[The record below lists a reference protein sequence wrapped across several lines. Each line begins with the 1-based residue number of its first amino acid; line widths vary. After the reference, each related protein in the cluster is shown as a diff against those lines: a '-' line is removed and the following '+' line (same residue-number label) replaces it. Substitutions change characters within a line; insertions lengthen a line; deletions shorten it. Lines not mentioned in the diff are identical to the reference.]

1 MAKSSKRPSDP
12 HALRTLVDNLRKAG
26 NGDDEVRVADIVEAI
41 GDEGLGALILVPALI
56 MITPASGIPGLSTAG
71 ALVILL
77 ASVQM
82 AAGRESIWL
91 PEFIRRRTM
100 AKSKLDTAI
109 GWIVAPMRWIDKVTR
124 RRLTM
129 LVKRPLNLLP
139 LAICIG
145 IACAVPVL
153 EFIPFSASLAACA
166 IAFFGLG
173 FVAEDGLLVA
183 IGLAIAAGVGWFAW
197 TMAA

>member
-1 MAKSSKRPSDP
+1 MTNERKHSEQPIE
-12 HALRTLVDNLRKAG
+12 TLLEDLETAG
-26 NGDDEVRVADIVEAI
+26 NGSDEVRVADIVDAI
-41 GDEGLGALILVPALI
+41 GDDGLGALILVPALI

-71 ALVILL
+71 AIVILL
-77 ASVQM
+77 AAAQM
-82 AAGRESIWL
+82 AAGRGTLWL
-91 PEFIRRRTM
+91 PDFIRRQKM
-100 AKSKLDTAI
+100 AKSKLDKAAS
-109 GWIVAPMRWIDKVTR
+109 WIEPPARWIDKVTR

-145 IACAVPVL
+145 ISCVVPVL
-153 EFIPFSASLAACA
+153 EFVPFSASLAACA

-183 IGLAIAAGVGWFAW
+183 IGLAIAAGVGWFVW

>member
-1 MAKSSKRPSDP
+1 MTERRSPNDQP
-12 HALRTLVDNLRKAG
+12 METLLEELGSAG
-26 NGDDEVRVADIVEAI
+26 NGHDEVRVSDIVEAI
-41 GDEGLGALILVPALI
+41 GDEGLGAMILVPALI

-71 ALVILL
+71 AVIILL
-77 ASVQM
+77 AAAQM
-82 AAGRESIWL
+82 AAGRDTIWL
-91 PEFIRRRTM
+91 PEFIRRQKM
-100 AKSKLDTAI
+100 AKSKLDTAAS
-109 GWIVAPMRWIDKVTR
+109 WIAAPARWIDRLTR
-124 RRLTM
+124 RRMTV

-145 IACAVPVL
+145 IACVVPVL

-183 IGLAIAAGVGWFAW
+183 IGLAIAAGVVWFVW
-197 TMAA
+197 TMAG

>member
-1 MAKSSKRPSDP
+1 MTNRPDR
-12 HALRTLVDNLRKAG
+12 HERQAVQTLVDDLERAG
-26 NGDDEVRVADIVEAI
+26 EGHDEVRVADIVEAI
-41 GDEGLGALILVPALI
+41 GDDGLGALILVPALI

-71 ALVILL
+71 AVIILL
-77 ASVQM
+77 AAIQM
-82 AAGRESIWL
+82 AAGRDTIWL
-91 PEFIRRRTM
+91 PDFIRRQKM
-100 AKSKLDTAI
+100 ARSKLDKAA
-109 GWIVAPMRWIDKVTR
+109 GWIEPPARWIDKVTR

-129 LVKRPLNLLP
+129 LVRRPLSLLP

-145 IACAVPVL
+145 IACVVPVL

-183 IGLAIAAGVGWFAW
+183 VGLAIAAGVVWFVW
-197 TMAA
+197 WMVG